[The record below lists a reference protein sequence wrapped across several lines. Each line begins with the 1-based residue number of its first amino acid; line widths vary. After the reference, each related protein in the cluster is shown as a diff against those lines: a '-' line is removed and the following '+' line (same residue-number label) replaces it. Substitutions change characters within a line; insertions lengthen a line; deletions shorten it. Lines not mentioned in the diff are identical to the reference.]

1 MLWMEVMHAM
11 LDLPRCH
18 GPLHKE
24 SLPGMS
30 LDCHHITLAL
40 LSRQRPERAPLV
52 FESDQRTY
60 YKPPARLPT
69 TKYFPSPLL

>member
-30 LDCHHITLAL
+30 LDCHHITSLCC
-40 LSRQRPERAPLV
+40 QD
-52 FESDQRTY
+52 SDQREST
-60 YKPPARLPT
+60 ASFRV
-69 TKYFPSPLL
+69 

>member
-24 SLPGMS
+24 SLAWDESRLPS
-30 LDCHHITLAL
+30 HHPRSVVKTATRE
-40 LSRQRPERAPLV
+40 STASFRVRPEDL
-52 FESDQRTY
+52 T
-60 YKPPARLPT
+60 PPARLPT
-69 TKYFPSPLL
+69 NKYFPSPLL